1 MLPFLAII
9 ILTLLGS
16 FVLIG
21 VLSSIWASLG
31 IWLSALILLLVFVLS
46 PDVYLSGKKGLN
58 IKAIFGLMA
67 VMFLVMGF
75 LGFNPSNFINGILS
89 SLGSITGSV
98 TATNVS
104 GQQTEA
110 LQWSSIAP
118 LLLIIVLSLSIAFL
132 FKVWKKK

>member
-1 MLPFLAII
+1 
-9 ILTLLGS
+9 
-16 FVLIG
+16 
-21 VLSSIWASLG
+21 
-31 IWLSALILLLVFVLS
+31 
-46 PDVYLSGKKGLN
+46 
-58 IKAIFGLMA
+58 
-67 VMFLVMGF
+67 MFLVMGF